1 MKAQQLNEEI
11 MKIKKNLA
19 ISDTGFVFDP
29 STGDSYTL
37 NPVGLELIQLIKSGQ
52 DLPAITTHIT
62 GKYDVDAIA
71 FERYYLD
78 FIATLRQMHLID
90 DNA

>member
-1 MKAQQLNEEI
+1 

-37 NPVGLELIQLIKSGQ
+37 NPVGLELIQLIKTGQ
-52 DLPAITTHIT
+52 DLPYIKQHIT
-62 GKYDVDAIA
+62 EKYDVEATA

-78 FIATLRQMHLID
+78 FVATLRQMHLID
-90 DNA
+90 ETA